1 MDKTQSVIPVL
12 PTGVH
17 AALES
22 LCESLI
28 TENSELRTMDNSELR
43 TMDNSELTTMTIAQ
57 AYKESE
63 H

>member
-12 PTGVH
+12 AAGVH

-22 LCESLI
+22 LYESLI
-28 TENSELRTMDNSELR
+28 IENSGLR

>member
-12 PTGVH
+12 PAGAH

-28 TENSELRTMDNSELR
+28 TENSELRTMDNG
-43 TMDNSELTTMTIAQ
+43 ELTTMTIAQ
-57 AYKESE
+57 AYNESE